1 MTRTMIAAAL
11 SALIA
16 LPAFASSGEYGQ
28 MDKARKAEITAL
40 LTEQGYE
47 VRGIDREDG
56 MIEVYALKDGQ
67 RFELYLDQD
76 LNIVRTKIDD

>member
-16 LPAFASSGEYGQ
+16 LPAYASSGEYGR
-28 MDKARKAEITAL
+28 MDKALKAEITTK

-67 RFELYLDQD
+67 RLELYLDKE